1 MRRSHLFVFAALAAL
16 GTTYAAP
23 AKAQGNTW
31 IASWATAIQGAYA
44 LPTTAQ
50 GPAVP
55 AYEPQPDLS
64 FALPAANAS
73 GATDQSFRFII
84 KPDLWGDQVRIKL
97 SNAFGTQTVTFGAAS
112 VALQDYQANV
122 VKGTGVAV
130 TFNGGAAFVRVP
142 AGKEVYSDPVP
153 LSFVDRIGKKG
164 LAGRNLAVSLAVRGA
179 SGPASYHA
187 DSFATS
193 YISLPNSGDVTQA
206 LDDTAYP
213 YSTTSVFFLSELD
226 VQAPSDTLVVVA
238 YGDSITDG
246 TFSTVNGY
254 DRWPNAMSRR
264 LHDVLGDKVSVVN
277 EAIAGNAVAGT
288 LIGPSAVSRL
298 DRDVLGLSGVS
309 EVIWLEGI
317 NDVGGLQSAAAPVI
331 AGYKNVIA
339 RLHAHHIAVVGATVT
354 SSYPPGGMV
363 PANSPLAA
371 AAGAAFAASYASART
386 DASRQQLN
394 AFILGKG
401 NYDAVADF
409 SAATTDPSTGSLYQ
423 SFVPNSE
430 GSAGDYLHPNRAGY
444 QVMGVL
450 GSQAILSLANAP

>member
-1 MRRSHLFVFAALAAL
+1 MTQSHIIAFAALAAA
-16 GTTYAAP
+16 GTTYALP
-23 AKAQGNTW
+23 AEAQGNSW
-31 IASWATAIQGAYA
+31 VASWATAMQGAYV

-50 GPAVP
+50 GSAVP
-55 AYEPQPDLS
+55 AYDPQPDLS
-64 FALPAANAS
+64 FALPAATTS
-73 GATDQSFRFII
+73 GATDQSFRFVI
-84 KPDLWGDQVRIKL
+84 KPDLWGDTARIKL

-112 VALQDYQANV
+112 IALQDYQANV
-122 VKGTGVAV
+122 VKGTGAAV

-142 AGKEVYSDPVP
+142 AGKEVYSDPVA
-153 LSFVDRIGKKG
+153 LSFVDRLGKKG
-164 LAGRNLAVSLAVRGA
+164 VAGRNLAVSVAVRGA

-193 YISLPNSGDVTQA
+193 YISRPNSGDVTQA
-206 LDDTAYP
+206 LDDTSYP
-213 YSTTSVFFLSELD
+213 YSTTSVFFLSEFD
-226 VQAPSDTLVVVA
+226 VQAPGDTLVVVA
-238 YGDSITDG
+238 FGDSITDG

-254 DRWPNAMSRR
+254 DRWPNVMSRK
-264 LHDVLGDKVSVVN
+264 LHDALGDKVSVVN

-288 LIGPSAVSRL
+288 LAGPSAVSRL

-309 EVIWLEGI
+309 EIIWLEGI
-317 NDVGGLQSAAAPVI
+317 NDLGGLQSAAAPVI

-354 SSYPPGGMV
+354 SSYPPGGTV

-371 AAGAAFAASYASART
+371 SAGAAFAASYASTRT
-386 DASRQQLN
+386 NASRQQLN
-394 AFILGKG
+394 AFILGRG

-409 SAATTDPSTGSLYQ
+409 AAATTDPSTGSLYQ

-444 QVMGVL
+444 QTMGVL
-450 GSQAILSLANAP
+450 GSQAVLSLGSAP